1 MATLE
6 YVGGKNASL
15 GPLFSQLGH
24 QQSKYKDLLTRVVSD
39 KWVSVVNS
47 GNAISRHAAEPSILR
62 IEIWKDLVAL
72 CAKHWRTENVPI
84 GFAITTNSLLP
95 GCPVLLRRNR
105 ISLLFPSA
113 PSITTAFLP
122 QGSSAGAECV
132 RDLITQVLPAFDAF
146 PSGSFRSFIHR
157 EVADIVSEW
166 KVESFVALARH
177 CVRLGLR
184 GNFAGASNASEV
196 APEIQLTRSVL
207 HLSKIIGTDS
217 AFHQQVFR
225 DLVEHLFPFELWR
238 GHGSFKPASPLKR
251 PGNGYDD
258 EDDEGDEDGDYAMD
272 DSSTTAVATGTG
284 EYYAGRRAFFS
295 GNEMCFA
302 FDQVASRTVDAMSNQ
317 ALRVVLLLS
326 YLVDSRPAFIDSAV
340 LRRILQVHLPKAI
353 TIYQRWELSRWI
365 ASQNIMHATEL
376 DAAATKSSATLLPPL
391 LQLFLRDVNARL
403 SRSSAFKRSLSVLEV
418 ALLDNRVQS
427 EQAHSVLATFTRDIL
442 QYVSQPNESLVRFL
456 QKRKQFKLLRAMFC
470 CNLTDISLHGSGG
483 VKHEAGYSG
492 DAGDRM
498 LHQYIRSIGEC
509 LACEGQ
515 VAARQEDKNHA
526 YWCFQQAIRC
536 FNICLSSFFA
546 DKDEYASLRDN
557 DESTRRAAERFVYEA
572 VGVLK
577 QTIPRGFYEQMLEF
591 LWTVATQ
598 AFNRAVESDAALQS
612 FVWVNLFKYSVE
624 EQFFRD
630 AHLALIHIMDLA
642 AAASA
647 SASVSSPLD
656 SPSASGRMANGLDD
670 DEVNDEMST
679 AGECASYLVK
689 ELCRYGRLDL
699 VCDLQWGAVE
709 GDVEKQLQWQAA
721 NANVIAHGGGALG
734 FSGFGTGAGASEG
747 ARLDRSVLLHYNLLF
762 AFYSRRQQPANAAAA
777 MYSLALRLR
786 LAQASSP
793 AAVSDALKAQRD
805 ALNAAHVAL
814 QSLPAQSRWIV
825 RKLHTEELIRSAAVL
840 ESAKESAASNSAA
853 LHLVSLEDV
862 QREIAVLDGKLR
874 LLRMFGLEESAL
886 LSSMSADEVV
896 ALLVDAA
903 VQACAADDGNKR
915 NERSTVV
922 HRGLIRGS
930 GSTASMT
937 LSEKRQAA
945 TVALE
950 LAADIARKCEAGE
963 NEPTSARFANITK
976 SLVRYCVANQ
986 YGGTGVS
993 SESCTLCWDM
1003 LALYLRAVESLEQ
1016 YEIAA
1021 ETILTWDATN
1031 QKPVLPRWLY
1041 EALSHPVRG
1050 NPSKLL
1056 SLYLKHGLL
1065 LDALAL
1071 AEESVSA
1078 SSELLMQ
1085 DGEVGFQKRAMDA
1098 ASRSTALPWI
1108 SYHLMDAVL
1117 DAARFALESGGAR
1130 DAETAALVRD
1140 RERRLR
1146 DSLGKYFRLVAALE
1160 QARAAAGLAQDGAL
1174 LL

>member
-6 YVGGKNASL
+6 YVGSKSVSL
-15 GPLFSQLGH
+15 SPLFLQLGH
-24 QQSKYKDLLTRVVSD
+24 QQSKYKELLVRVVSD
-39 KWVSVVNS
+39 KWVTAVNS
-47 GNAISRHAAEPSILR
+47 GSGVSRHATEPSILR
-62 IEIWKDLVAL
+62 IEIWKDLIAL

-113 PSITTAFLP
+113 PSIATAFLP

-146 PSGSFRSFIHR
+146 PSTSFRSFIHR

-184 GNFAGASNASEV
+184 GDFAGASPDVS
-196 APEIQLTRSVL
+196 PEIQLTRSVL
-207 HLSKIIGTDS
+207 HLSKILGTDS
-217 AFHQQVFR
+217 GFHQQVFR

-258 EDDEGDEDGDYAMD
+258 EDDEGDDDGDYAMD
-272 DSSTTAVATGTG
+272 DVSVASAATATG

-302 FDQVASRTVDAMSNQ
+302 FDQVASRTIDAMSNQ

-427 EQAHSVLATFTRDIL
+427 EQAHNVLATFTRDIL

-456 QKRKQFKLLRAMFC
+456 QRRKQFKLLRAMFC

-483 VKHEAGYSG
+483 VKNEAGHAG
-492 DAGDRM
+492 DDRM

-515 VAARQEDKNHA
+515 VAARQEDKNQA

-536 FNICLSSFFA
+536 FSICLSSFFT

-577 QTIPRGFYEQMLEF
+577 QTIPRGFYEQMLGF

-624 EQFFRD
+624 EQLFRD
-630 AHLALIHIMDLA
+630 AHLALMHIMDLA

-647 SASVSSPLD
+647 SASASSPLS
-656 SPSASGRMANGLDD
+656 SPTASGMANGVTGEEASDD
-670 DEVNDEMST
+670 MST

-734 FSGFGTGAGASEG
+734 FSGFGTGGGGSES

-786 LAQASSP
+786 LAQANSP
-793 AAVSDALKAQRD
+793 SVVSDALKAQRD
-805 ALNAAHVAL
+805 ALNAAHLAL
-814 QSLPAQSRWIV
+814 QSLPAQNRWIV

-874 LLRMFGLEESAL
+874 LLGVFGLEESAL

-903 VQACAADDGNKR
+903 VQACVADDISSR
-915 NERSTVV
+915 DERFAVV
-922 HRGLIRGS
+922 NRGPFRGS
-930 GSTASMT
+930 GTTAKMT
-937 LSEKRQAA
+937 LSEKREAA

-950 LAADIARKCEAGE
+950 LAVDVARKRETSGK
-963 NEPTSARFANITK
+963 EPTSTRFGSITK
-976 SLVRYCVANQ
+976 SLARYCVANQ
-986 YGGTGVS
+986 YGGARVS
-993 SESCTLCWDM
+993 SESCALCWEM
-1003 LALYLRAVESLEQ
+1003 LSLYLRAIESLEQ
-1016 YEIAA
+1016 YEMAA
-1021 ETILTWDATN
+1021 ETVLAWDAGS

-1041 EALSHPVRG
+1041 ESLSHPVRG

-1078 SSELLMQ
+1078 SSELLLQ
-1085 DGEVGFQKRAMDA
+1085 DGEMGFQKRAMDA

-1117 DAARFALESGGAR
+1117 DAARFALESRGVQGNA
-1130 DAETAALVRD
+1130 TTSALVRD